1 MCVRL
6 CECVSVC
13 PQGGDTKITF
23 PPPPPLR
30 NEAADFASTAA
41 CAARRL
47 LRVR

>member
-23 PPPPPLR
+23 PPLR
-30 NEAADFASTAA
+30 NEAADFASTARGNEITGTHA
-41 CAARRL
+41 TQN
-47 LRVR
+47 